1 MMEVFVGV
9 SILVFIAYT
18 VIMFRYG
25 LGLQLLKKKRPSKS
39 NGETHSIS
47 VVIALRNE
55 MGQLEGLIKSLL
67 TINYAGPWEV
77 ILVDDGST
85 DNSYAFLLENCPPN
99 FQVLRNDGMG
109 KKQAI
114 ETGVRKSSSEW
125 IVTTDADCFIG
136 KEWLTGLTQVLTAEI
151 KMVLG
156 PVCIHAGASDFLGL
170 QKIEF
175 LGLQGAT
182 AGAASVGSPISANG
196 ANMMFKRAVFMELNP
211 YENNYELKTG
221 DDQYLMM
228 AIHEKYPESV
238 TYAFNQNALV
248 TTLAVSTL
256 HKYFAQRIRW
266 ASKGSTYTNF
276 EIIFTGMIVFLVS
289 LIAVENLMYGWLIG
303 NYWMAFGFIVIK
315 MMLDIPLIV
324 IMAKFSDTRIHPIH
338 YLSAGFLY
346 PFVVVIS
353 VMAGFFK
360 RDLK

>member
-1 MMEVFVGV
+1 MEVFVGV
-9 SILVFIAYT
+9 SILVFVAYM

-25 LGLQLLKKKRPSKS
+25 LGLQLLKKKRSS
-39 NGETHSIS
+39 NSDGEMCSIS
-47 VVIALRNE
+47 VVIALKNE
-55 MGQLEGLIKSLL
+55 MEQLEVLIKSLL
-67 TINYAGPWEV
+67 AINYAGPWEV

-85 DNSYAFLLENCPPN
+85 DCSYAFLLENCPPH
-99 FQVLRNDGMG
+99 FRVLKNEGDG
-109 KKQAI
+109 KKQAL
-114 ETGVRKSSSEW
+114 ETGVRKSSSDW
-125 IVTTDADCFIG
+125 IVMTDADCFIG

-156 PVCIHAGASDFLGL
+156 PVFIHPNASDFLGL

-182 AGAASVGSPISANG
+182 AGAASIGSPIAANG
-196 ANMMFKRAVFMELNP
+196 ANMMFKREVFMELNP

-228 AIHEKYPESV
+228 AIHEKYPESI
-238 TYAFNQNALV
+238 TYALNQNALV
-248 TTLAVSTL
+248 TTLPVTGL
-256 HKYFAQRIRW
+256 NKYLSQRIRW

-276 EIIFTGMIVFLVS
+276 EIIFTGMIVFLAS
-289 LIAVENLMYGWLIG
+289 LMAVENLVYGWLIG

-315 MMLDIPLIV
+315 MILDLPLIA
-324 IMAKFSDTRIHPIH
+324 IMAKFSDTRMHPIH

-353 VMAGFFK
+353 VIAGFFK